1 MKHRIAIL
9 AASVVV
15 LAATAIIY
23 IKLAPRPAEVT
34 TVSDVTLSPGPRLLV
49 VTGRHLAVIEAD
61 GTMHVSKME
70 CVRVYAAA
78 GTGICLHPDSPWAY
92 SVTVLDSALAV
103 RKSQAIPGLPNRA
116 RVSASGR
123 MVAWTTFVGGDSYTA
138 AGFSTRTGILD
149 TATGT
154 SISTL
159 EDFAITLDG
168 KPYKNIDVNF
178 WGVTFAAD
186 DNRFFATL
194 ATGGNRY
201 LVEGDFAG
209 REVRT
214 LRSNVE
220 CPSLS
225 PDGTRIAFKQ
235 AVNGD
240 PQQGWRLSVL
250 DLASGKAENLAET
263 RSIDDQAAWLDN
275 TTIAYT
281 VRDSAG
287 DPSVW
292 SASADGRGAPK
303 LLANNA
309 ESPATLAN
317 HL

>member
-23 IKLAPRPAEVT
+23 IKLAPRPAKVT
-34 TVSDVTLSPGPRLLV
+34 TVSEVTLSPGLRLLV
-49 VTGRHLAVIEAD
+49 VTERHLAVIDAD
-61 GTMHVSKME
+61 GTMRVSEME

-92 SVTVLDSALAV
+92 SVTVLDSSLAV

-138 AGFSTRTGILD
+138 SGFSTRTGILD
-149 TATGT
+149 TVTGATV
-154 SISTL
+154 STL
-159 EDFAITLDG
+159 EGFAITLEG
-168 KPYKNIDVNF
+168 KPYQAIDVNY

-201 LVEGDFAG
+201 LVEGDFAQ
-209 REVRT
+209 RSVRT

-235 AVNGD
+235 AVKGD

-250 DLASGKAENLAET
+250 ELAQNRVTELAET

-287 DPSVW
+287 NPSVW
-292 SASADGRGAPK
+292 STAADGSGAPK
-303 LLANNA
+303 LVANNA